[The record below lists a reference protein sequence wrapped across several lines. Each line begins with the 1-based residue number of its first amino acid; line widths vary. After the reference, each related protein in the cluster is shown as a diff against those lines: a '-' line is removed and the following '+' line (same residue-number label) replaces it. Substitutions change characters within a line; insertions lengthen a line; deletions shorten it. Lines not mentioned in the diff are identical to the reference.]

1 MQDFDGQNIK
11 VDVNL
16 LEKNID
22 LLIVQLSDCRKEN
35 EVLRSELS
43 SLQNILR
50 SCKLPGTLGSTATA
64 TDSGAILDGVFA
76 YAEKVQ
82 VKQKLVMMLQKIEI
96 ELRNSQTL

>member
-16 LEKNID
+16 LEKNIE
-22 LLIVQLSDCRKEN
+22 LLIVQLIDCRKEN

-43 SLQNILR
+43 SLKNILR
-50 SCKLPGTLGSTATA
+50 SCKLPGTVGSTAIDA
-64 TDSGAILDGVFA
+64 GGIIDGVFA

-82 VKQKLVMMLQKIEI
+82 VKQKLVLILQKIEM
-96 ELRNSQTL
+96 ELRNNQTL

>member
-16 LEKNID
+16 LEKNIE
-22 LLIVQLSDCRKEN
+22 LLIVQLIDCRKEN

-50 SCKLPGTLGSTATA
+50 SLKLPGTVGSTAI
-64 TDSGAILDGVFA
+64 DSGVVLDGVFA
-76 YAEKVQ
+76 YAEKGQ
-82 VKQKLVMMLQKIEI
+82 VKQKLVLILQKIEM
-96 ELRNSQTL
+96 ELRNNQTL

>member
-16 LEKNID
+16 LEKNIE
-22 LLIVQLSDCRKEN
+22 LLIVQLIDCRKEN

-50 SCKLPGTLGSTATA
+50 SCKLPGTVGSTAIDA
-64 TDSGAILDGVFA
+64 GGIIDGVFA

-82 VKQKLVMMLQKIEI
+82 VKQKLVLILQKIEM
-96 ELRNSQTL
+96 ELRNNQTL